1 MESEIHMEWLIKTYS
16 NNGGLVLD
24 NTMGIGSTMIAC
36 KNTNRIGIGIEKE
49 NKYYDIAIK
58 IVDKFQVL

>member
-1 MESEIHMEWLIKTYS
+1 
-16 NNGGLVLD
+16 
-24 NTMGIGSTMIAC
+24 MIAC